1 MHVLIVTLIIGFDR
15 MWCEKLNHYRAP
27 NHAYETEVS
36 SLFYFKTWA
45 SASHSG
51 PRNIPPNH
59 NSVGSNLTGNL
70 CNIRSPLSSFCFSAV
85 YFWIMFPKYSQIST
99 AGEIVMCNVKLLTHI
114 NNYKEIFHRLS
125 CSSCHCGRFR
135 CFSAHWFVFLWYKVS
150 QFSLSLSFSALFF
163 LAAACRCFQLSAQ
176 HQATDRHN

>member
-1 MHVLIVTLIIGFDR
+1 MQIITNTRNCDACTDCNTDNRFWQNV
-15 MWCEKLNHYRAP
+15 MW
-27 NHAYETEVS
+27 TEVS

-59 NSVGSNLTGNL
+59 NSVDSNLTGNL

-135 CFSAHWFVFLWYKVS
+135 CFSFPLVCFFLWYKVS